1 MNNIKIRLTV
11 MNFLQFFVWGSWLT
25 SLGVYLGRVLDFEGG
40 EIAGIFATMG
50 IAAIIM
56 PALLGIVADRFVNA
70 ERLLGICHLVGGIIM
85 FTLTEVTDHNTFF
98 WLMLLYTMAYMP
110 TLALSNSIAFYT
122 LKDQKLDVVKDFP
135 PIRVWGTVGF
145 IFAMWFVDLNG
156 WTANQNQ
163 LYLAAGVSI
172 AYGLYA
178 FTLPKCFPN
187 KSSKEQSLK
196 SSMGLD
202 ALHLLKEKRMAIFF
216 LFSMLL
222 GAALQITNTFGQPF
236 LSDFGND
243 PAFQESFAVQHPG
256 ILTSIS
262 QISEA
267 LFILAIP
274 FFLRRFGIKTVMM
287 MSMGAWFLRFA
298 LFGIG
303 DPGSGFIFLVM
314 SMIVYGMAFDF
325 FNVSGSLF
333 VEQGTQ
339 PHIRSSAQGLFV
351 LMTNGIG
358 TVLGT
363 LGSGVVV
370 DYFTTDGVKD
380 WPSIWFSF
388 AGYSLILLVT
398 FGLVFKGKKQQ
409 AAIDEQVGK

>member
-1 MNNIKIRLTV
+1 
-11 MNFLQFFVWGSWLT
+11 
-25 SLGVYLGRVLDFEGG
+25 
-40 EIAGIFATMG
+40 
-50 IAAIIM
+50 
-56 PALLGIVADRFVNA
+56 
-70 ERLLGICHLVGGIIM
+70 
-85 FTLTEVTDHNTFF
+85 
-98 WLMLLYTMAYMP
+98 
-110 TLALSNSIAFYT
+110 
-122 LKDQKLDVVKDFP
+122 
-135 PIRVWGTVGF
+135 
-145 IFAMWFVDLNG
+145 
-156 WTANQNQ
+156 
-163 LYLAAGVSI
+163 
-172 AYGLYA
+172 
-178 FTLPKCFPN
+178 
-187 KSSKEQSLK
+187 
-196 SSMGLD
+196 
-202 ALHLLKEKRMAIFF
+202 
-216 LFSMLL
+216 MLL

-363 LGSGVVV
+363 LGSGLVV

-398 FGLVFKGKKQQ
+398 FGLVFKGRKQQ
-409 AAIDEQVGK
+409 AATDEQVGK